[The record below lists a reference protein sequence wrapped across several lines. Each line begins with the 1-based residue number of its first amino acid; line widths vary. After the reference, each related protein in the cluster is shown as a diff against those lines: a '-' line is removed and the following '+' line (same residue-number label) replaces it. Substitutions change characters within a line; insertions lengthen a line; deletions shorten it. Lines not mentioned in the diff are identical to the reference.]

1 MSRSAIGGRARTKS
15 ANMRRNKI
23 GTTTSAELAIELHPL
38 EQFTIERIIPI
49 HVGAFDFSYT
59 NAALVMTIAVVLVTT
74 LTVVATRSAA
84 LVPGRWQSV
93 AEMLYEFV
101 ADMVDTNIGHDGR
114 RFFPFVFSL
123 FTFILF
129 ANLLG
134 MIPYSYTTTSQIIVT
149 FALAAVVF
157 ILVTTVGIVRHGFH
171 FLSLFVP
178 HGVPKVLLLLLV
190 PIELLSYCIR
200 PFTLSIR
207 LFANMLAGHT
217 MLAIFAGFAASIGVF
232 AFVPVGINVLLIG
245 LEFLV
250 AVLQAYVFAILTC
263 LYLGEA
269 IQLH

>member
-1 MSRSAIGGRARTKS
+1 M
-15 ANMRRNKI
+15 
-23 GTTTSAELAIELHPL
+23 AIELHPL
-38 EQFTIERIIPI
+38 EQFAIERIIPI
-49 HVGAFDFSYT
+49 RIGSLDLSYT
-59 NAALVMTIAVVLVTT
+59 NAALMMTIAVVLVTA
-74 LTVVATRSAA
+74 LMVLATRRAA

-101 ADMVDTNIGHDGR
+101 ADMVDSNIGQGGR
-114 RFFPFVFSL
+114 RFFPFIFTL

-157 ILVTTVGIVRHGFH
+157 ILVTTIGIIRHGFH

-190 PIELLSYCIR
+190 PIELLSYFIR

-217 MLAIFAGFAASIGVF
+217 MLAIFGGFAASIGIL
-232 AFVPVGINVLLIG
+232 AFFPTAIDVLLVG

-263 LYLGEA
+263 LYLNEA
-269 IQLH
+269 VHLH